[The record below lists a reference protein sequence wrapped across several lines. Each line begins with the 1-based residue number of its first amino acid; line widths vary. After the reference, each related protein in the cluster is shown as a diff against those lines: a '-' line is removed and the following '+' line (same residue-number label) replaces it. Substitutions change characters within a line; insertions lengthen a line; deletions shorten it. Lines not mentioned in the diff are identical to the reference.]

1 MPHRLWLAGGGFP
14 TSVANVGP
22 RLQPSNHWLQDSI
35 QVCKKEVRRIEGE
48 LAEKAGICS
57 LCARQLYFQLASQHP
72 KKDSHVEFS
81 QYFIGLSKQDLVL
94 HVVDANSTSMISSGV
109 NLQCIP
115 GLGFLSTEIACV
127 TAIEV
132 DLAVSPHQ
140 GWVHHNFRA
149 VEASPLRV
157 LQSLHHWVQHR
168 I

>member
-1 MPHRLWLAGGGFP
+1 MCCKCMTQTPTFQSLTPGQHSGLQKGDKKDRRWGGGKNRHLLIVYKTTLFP
-14 TSVANVGP
+14 TRFP
-22 RLQPSNHWLQDSI
+22 RS
-35 QVCKKEVRRIEGE
+35 KKV
-48 LAEKAGICS
+48 
-57 LCARQLYFQLASQHP
+57 
-72 KKDSHVEFS
+72 SHVEFS

-109 NLQCIP
+109 NLQCVP
-115 GLGFLSTEIACV
+115 GFGYPSTHIACV

-149 VEASPLRV
+149 VEAPPLRV